1 MDINRKTLTAVL
13 VLSAAAG
20 LVYWSMENRGPDL
33 DYNFDEQKEE
43 QLKQNQPEV
52 YQELKDKLDRAES
65 ILRQDDKE
73 ATAWMDIAL
82 SSHQL
87 GDLKTAEQAY
97 KNALAEEKANS
108 LAWINLAA
116 IYKEQG
122 RFQDAKDAYLTLIDV
137 RPTDT
142 QAYLGLA
149 EMYVAGNAGTVADAK
164 GILEFGIQNT
174 NDDMLKQLL
183 KRLNEQ
189 GHL

>member
-20 LVYWSMENRGPDL
+20 LVYWSMENRGPDF

-82 SSHQL
+82 SSHPPFCFF
-87 GDLKTAEQAY
+87 KTPTTHKKKKKPTTKKKY
-97 KNALAEEKANS
+97 
-108 LAWINLAA
+108 
-116 IYKEQG
+116 IY
-122 RFQDAKDAYLTLIDV
+122 F
-137 RPTDT
+137 
-142 QAYLGLA
+142 
-149 EMYVAGNAGTVADAK
+149 
-164 GILEFGIQNT
+164 
-174 NDDMLKQLL
+174 
-183 KRLNEQ
+183 
-189 GHL
+189 